1 MDGHCLGFLRRLLDR
16 PTEWPWGPWATEDL
30 KARGARE
37 PDAGFPR
44 ACRAR
49 RPTSAEPGVGGR
61 VRCQWLRG
69 AECGGGQSA
78 PTAPAAAALIGRG
91 GAGPG
96 TRAAFSAAP
105 PAPARVLPG
114 ALGVAAAS
122 SPPFYGAPPR
132 RVPTCSGHPR
142 RGSSLPTAPC
152 PYRRHATPPGPSAL
166 HSATRTTA
174 FDGKEHTVC
183 VARERRGEGCG
194 HFQFFKYRRCTFSWS
209 SHPCASRK
217 LVDTRPARV
226 AG

>member
-1 MDGHCLGFLRRLLDR
+1 M
-16 PTEWPWGPWATEDL
+16 
-30 KARGARE
+30 E
-37 PDAGFPR
+37 PGSR
-44 ACRAR
+44 TQGSQERTSCRAR
-49 RPTSAEPGVGGR
+49 RPTSAEPSVGGR

-122 SPPFYGAPPR
+122 SPPFYRVPPR
-132 RVPTCSGHPR
+132 RAPTCSGHPR
-142 RGSSLPTAPC
+142 RGSSLPAAPC

-174 FDGKEHTVC
+174 FDGKAHPVC
-183 VARERRGEGCG
+183 VAGERREGGCG
-194 HFQFFKYRRCTFSWS
+194 LS
-209 SHPCASRK
+209 SSLSTEDSLSLDPPILA
-217 LVDTRPARV
+217 LLENW
-226 AG
+226 